1 MDDFIKIAKRNKI
14 FSINDD
20 RITYYL
26 KNQKDYLYSEST
38 PEEEVRAKT
47 LVTLVQYYH
56 YELQYI
62 DFEVPAQQGGGDKF
76 ADIVIYYPNGDAFM
90 VIELKAENTKDSK
103 DKIRKQ
109 ARSYAK
115 AEEINAK
122 YYAYII
128 GSQNI
133 VIYRTSKDTKIDKLP
148 INYNNEIIYTYFED
162 IDNIDKKSKYQ
173 PLASSTSHEL
183 KQIFNFCHDEIWN
196 GGERNAQD
204 AFDEFSKLLFLK
216 MYDEIENITDAKA
229 YFFQKHEVQTEEAL
243 QKVIVENYN
252 KAIEKKKVNSE
263 KVILTAL
270 TLNKHQIA
278 FIVKLLQGISL
289 IETDNDPKGLAFE
302 TFIEHYM
309 KGEFGQFFTP
319 RNIVDFMLKIS
330 PINLDPKFNHKSIV
344 LDPCCGSGSFL
355 VHSIMNYRKKTN
367 DSRIRNGMFKWQYF
381 ANNSIYGIELNDKIS
396 VTAKINFA
404 LHDDGHDNIQ
414 CSNGLNTD
422 FKFKSLKEQTDLIL
436 TNPPFGTAI
445 KSKDYKDDEV
455 KEYYELDQELKDF
468 KNFKNFELTQ
478 KVFDKIDLFRGKVK
492 LGKLQNAIASEML
505 FFELYYRVLKEGGI
519 AEVVIPDGV
528 LTNSTS
534 QFFRDYLME
543 HFQIIAVISLP
554 QFTFSHYGAGVKSS
568 VVMLRKLPKSTT
580 IKIKEKKKEYLEE
593 VLDDN
598 LESLEAIEAEKKAL
612 NKKYSKE
619 QKEEKKIESDAL
631 NEKLKDLKEDIYEKV
646 NNKFKKNKKFQYPI
660 FMAIAEHIG
669 FDATGR
675 ETEKNDL
682 PYIIEEFRE
691 FYDGL

>member
-1 MDDFIKIAKRNKI
+1 MNDLINLGKQKKL
-14 FSINDD
+14 FSIDES
-20 RITYYL
+20 RIIYHL
-26 KNQKDYLYSEST
+26 RDKKDYEYSAKT
-38 PEEEVRAKT
+38 PEEKVRAET
-47 LVTLVQYYH
+47 LVKLVHEYH
-56 YELQYI
+56 YELKYVA
-62 DFEVPAQQGGGDKF
+62 FEVSAQQGGGDKF
-76 ADIVIYYPNGDAFM
+76 ADIVIYYPDGKAFM

-109 ARSYAK
+109 ARSYANT
-115 AEEINAK
+115 EEIDAK

-128 GSQNI
+128 GSSNI
-133 VIYRTSKDTKIDKLP
+133 VIYKTKTDKKIDKLP
-148 INYNNEIIYTYFED
+148 INYNDEIVYTYFED
-162 IDNIDKKSKYQ
+162 IENIDKKAKYQ
-173 PLASSTSHEL
+173 PLASSTPHEL
-183 KQIFNFCHDEIWN
+183 KQIFNQCHDEIWN

-216 MYDEIENITDAKA
+216 MYDEIENITDKQA
-229 YFFQKHEVQTEEAL
+229 YFFQKQEIQTEDALKEIIVQKYNEA
-243 QKVIVENYN
+243 I
-252 KAIEKKKVNSE
+252 IKKKVNSD
-263 KVILTAL
+263 KKILTAL
-270 TLNKHQIA
+270 NLNKHQIA
-278 FIVKLLQGISL
+278 FIVKLLQPISL

-330 PINLDPKFNHKSIV
+330 PINLDSNFNYKSTV

-355 VHSIMNYRKKTN
+355 VHSIMNYRNRVKNSTLKN
-367 DSRIRNGMFKWQYF
+367 NMFKWQYF
-381 ANNSIYGIELNDKIS
+381 ANNSIHGIELNDKIA

-422 FKFKSLKEQTDLIL
+422 FKFPNLKNQTDLIL

-445 KSKDYKDDEV
+445 KSKDYKDEEV
-455 KEYYELDQELKDF
+455 EEYYGFDKDLKDF
-468 KNFKNFELTQ
+468 KNFKNFNLTQ
-478 KVFDKIDLFRGKVK
+478 KVFDKIEKLRGKVK
-492 LGKLQNAIASEML
+492 LNQFQNSIASEML
-505 FFELYYRVLKEGGI
+505 FFELYYRVLKVGGI

-543 HFQIIAVISLP
+543 HFQIMAVISLP

-568 VVMLRKLPKSTT
+568 ILMLKKLPSTQT
-580 IKIKEKKKEYLEE
+580 QKIKEKKEEYLEE
-593 VLDDN
+593 VLEQN
-598 LESLEAIEAEKKAL
+598 LETIETIEVQKKAL

-619 QKEEKKIESDAL
+619 QKDEKKIESDAL
-631 NEKLKDLKEDIYEKV
+631 NEKLKELKEDIYEEAS
-646 NNKFKKNKKFQYPI
+646 NKFKRNKKFQYPI

-675 ETEKNDL
+675 ETNKNDL
-682 PYIIEEFRE
+682 PEIIEDFKE
-691 FYDGL
+691 FYHGL